1 MVAVLEFKI
10 NITNKKFDNN
20 KKKKKNKK
28 KKMIN
33 KSLLWEI
40 NKNKQDP

>member
-40 NKNKQDP
+40 NKNK

>member
-40 NKNKQDP
+40 NNNKQDP